1 MTDVN
6 AISWLEVLKEIKS
19 LLEADSEIDL
29 TNDITWLG
37 QTVDVRSRVVRF
49 KYAPKNEYVSLDAVL
64 HSQNMEIISEGHIA
78 HRPALLVWLP
88 DVEKP
93 LKKYFGRLGLFLGL
107 FNLDEADLKK
117 VRFELILPV
126 IDPTRVRKVKPK
138 SHRGLYVKIPTE
150 LYNKTVAQAA
160 AQGVSL
166 DDYVTKAFEEYLEQ
180 MEHGKE

>member
-6 AISWLEVLKEIKS
+6 TISWLEVLKEIKS

-49 KYAPKNEYVSLDAVL
+49 KDSPKNEYVSIDAVL
-64 HSQNMEIISEGHIA
+64 HSQDMEIISEGHVA

-88 DVEKP
+88 DTEKP
-93 LKKYFGRLGLFLGL
+93 LKKYFGRHGFFLGL
-107 FNLDEADLKK
+107 FNLDEADLTK
-117 VRFELILPV
+117 VRIELVLPQF
-126 IDPTRVRKVKPK
+126 DPTKVRKVKPRLL
-138 SHRGLYVKIPTE
+138 RGLYVKIPTE

-160 AQGVSL
+160 AQGISL

-180 MEHGKE
+180 MKD